1 MTVSRVIRQIA
12 PLWGQ
17 DYHNEPFERLWKNM
31 ILTGAAEG
39 EIGLNKSGQ
48 VCGVVNWNGSPL
60 IYGQD
65 ALFRRFMAVKTETRE
80 YIYRD
85 DSPERII
92 DFQSWYVLLEKEKAR
107 KVLDKM
113 IVCGV
118 YGDQDLERFG
128 MDEPFRFHQLL
139 LGGQLIYQTPTDN
152 FLVVQAGREYLEA
165 LDE

>member
-1 MTVSRVIRQIA
+1 MTVKRAIRKIA
-12 PLWGQ
+12 PLWGPN
-17 DYHNEPFERLWKNM
+17 YHNEPFELLWKNM
-31 ILTGAAEG
+31 ILTGACR
-39 EIGLNKSGQ
+39 GQ
-48 VCGVVNWNGSPL
+48 LELTKTGRVQSVIWNGSPL
-60 IYGQD
+60 VYGD
-65 ALFRRFMAVKTETRE
+65 DPLFRRFMAVKTETRE

-92 DFQSWYVLLEKEKAR
+92 DFTSWYVLLEKERAR
-107 KVLDKM
+107 KTMDKM

-128 MDEPFRFHQLL
+128 LDEPFRFHSLL
-139 LGGQLIYQTPTDN
+139 HGGQLVYQTPTDN